1 MDWSVILD
9 IILKALG
16 SAAAT
21 TVTALASILFAKLS
35 GKIKDARINNYI
47 KEAVRAAEQLYPN
60 QGTKRGSEKFEYV
73 TQLVLNK
80 FPKLN
85 NAYIKAM
92 IEGAVYALNNQLDAT
107 KKETSKEEQN
117 KQESNVQQA
126 VVVQL

>member
-21 TVTALASILFAKLS
+21 AITTLAGILFAKLS
-35 GKIKDARINNYI
+35 GKIKDTRINNYI

-92 IEGAVYALNNQLDAT
+92 IEGAVFALNNQLDAT

-117 KQESNVQQA
+117 KQGSNTQQA